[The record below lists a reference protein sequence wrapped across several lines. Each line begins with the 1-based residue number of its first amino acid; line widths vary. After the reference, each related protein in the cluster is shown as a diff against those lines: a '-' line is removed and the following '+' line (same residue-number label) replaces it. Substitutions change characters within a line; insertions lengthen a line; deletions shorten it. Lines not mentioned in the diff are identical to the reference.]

1 MTVAV
6 QGSATL
12 AIAQH
17 HFDAAAGRLDLG
29 PSLTSVL
36 RQIKRELIVHFPV
49 EMDDGSFRVYTGF
62 RVQHNIARGPAKG
75 GLRYH
80 PAMTLADARALAM
93 FMTWKAAVVGLP
105 FGGAKGGVIVDPKAL
120 SVTELERLTRRFTT
134 EISLLLGPDR
144 DIPAP
149 DIGTGPQ
156 EMAWIMDTLSMH
168 AGFSVPASVTGKPIV
183 IGGSEGRHAA
193 TGRGITTVAV
203 QALRDSGIDPTG
215 ATAAVQGFGQVG
227 SATAQLLAA
236 AAVRVVAVSDSGGGL
251 HSEAGLDI
259 DALIALKAEGGAL
272 ADYGGAETLTNDE
285 LLTLDVDLL
294 APCALE
300 AQITAANAAQV
311 HARVIAE
318 GANAAVDPEADAVLA
333 DGGVLIVPDILAN
346 AGGVVVS
353 YFEWVQDLQAFF
365 WAAGEV
371 NARLREVMVRGYDAV
386 RARALAENLSLRE
399 SAHQIAVA
407 KVAEATEVRGIYP

>member
-1 MTVAV
+1 MTAVV

-17 HFDAAAGRLDLG
+17 HFDRAAEQLDLHQSAR
-29 PSLTSVL
+29 PML
-36 RQIKRELIVHFPV
+36 RTIKRELIVHFPV

-105 FGGAKGGVIVDPKAL
+105 FGGAKGGVIVDPKQL
-120 SVTELERLTRRFTT
+120 SISELERLTRRFTT
-134 EISLLLGPDR
+134 EISLLIGPDR

-168 AGFSVPASVTGKPIV
+168 AGYSVPASVTGKPTV
-183 IGGSEGRHAA
+183 IGGSEGRQASV
-193 TGRGITTVAV
+193 GRGLATVAV
-203 QALRDSGIDPTG
+203 QALGDSGIDPAA
-215 ATAAVQGFGQVG
+215 ATVAIQGFGQVG
-227 SATAQLLAA
+227 SSTAQLLAA
-236 AAVRVVAVSDSGGGL
+236 AGLRVVAVSDSRGGL
-251 HSEAGLDI
+251 YNDAGLDV
-259 DALIALKAEGGAL
+259 DALAALKEEGGAL
-272 ADYGGAETLTNDE
+272 SDHVGAESLTNEE
-285 LLTLDVDLL
+285 LLALDVDLL
-294 APCALE
+294 VPAALE
-300 AQITAANAAQV
+300 ATITAANAATV
-311 HARVIAE
+311 RARVICE
-318 GANAAVDPEADAVLA
+318 GANAAIDPDGDAILH
-333 DGGVLIVPDILAN
+333 DRNVLIIPDILAN

-353 YFEWVQDLQAFF
+353 YFEWVQDLQQLF
-365 WAAGEV
+365 WAAGDV
-371 NARLREVMVRGYDAV
+371 NGRLREVMVRSYDAV
-386 RARALAENLSLRE
+386 RTRARSERVTMRE

-407 KVAEATEVRGIYP
+407 KVAAASEVRGIYP

>member
-1 MTVAV
+1 MTATV

-17 HFDAAAGRLDLG
+17 HFDTAAEQLHLD
-29 PSLTSVL
+29 PSTVAVL
-36 RQIKRELIVHFPV
+36 RHIKRELVVHFPV
-49 EMDDGSFRVYTGF
+49 ERDDGSFTVYTGF

-105 FGGAKGGVIVDPKAL
+105 FGGAKGGVVVDPKTL
-120 SVTELERLTRRFTT
+120 SITELERLTRRFTT

-168 AGFSVPASVTGKPIV
+168 AGYSVPASVTGKPTV
-183 IGGSEGRHAA
+183 IGGTEARHAA
-193 TGRGITTVAV
+193 TGRGIATVAV
-203 QALRDSGIDPTG
+203 QALNNSGIDPAG
-215 ATAAVQGFGQVG
+215 ATVAVQGFGQVG
-227 SATAQLLAA
+227 SNTARLLASA
-236 AAVRVVAVSDSGGGL
+236 GLRVVAVSDSGGGV
-251 HSEAGLDI
+251 HSGGGLDV
-259 DALIALKAEGGAL
+259 DALAALKEEGGAL
-272 ADYGGAETLTNDE
+272 GDYGGADTLTNDE

-294 APCALE
+294 VPCALE
-300 AQITAANAAQV
+300 AQITRSNAANV
-311 HARVIAE
+311 RARVIAE
-318 GANAAVDPEADAVLA
+318 GANAAVDPDGDAVLA
-333 DGGVLIVPDILAN
+333 DRRVLIVPDILAN

-353 YFEWVQDLQAFF
+353 YFEWVQALQAFF
-365 WAAGEV
+365 WAPGEG
-371 NARLREVMVRGYDAV
+371 NAKLREVMVRSYEAV
-386 RARALAENLSLRE
+386 SAKAQAEHISLRE
-399 SAHQIAVA
+399 SAYHIAVA
-407 KVAEATEVRGIYP
+407 NVAEATEVRGIYP

>member
-1 MTVAV
+1 VTATV

-17 HFDAAAGRLDLG
+17 HFDAAAERLDLD
-29 PSLTSVL
+29 PSLTAVL

-105 FGGAKGGVIVDPKAL
+105 FGGAKGGVIVDPKML
-120 SVTELERLTRRFTT
+120 SVGERERLTRRFTT
-134 EISLLLGPDR
+134 EISLLLGADR

-149 DIGTGPQ
+149 DIGTGTQ

-168 AGFSVPASVTGKPIV
+168 AGFSVTASVTGKPVV
-183 IGGSEGRHAA
+183 IGGLEGRQAA
-193 TGRGITTVAV
+193 VGRGIATVAV
-203 QALRDSGIDPTG
+203 QALRDSGIDPAA
-215 ATAAVQGFGQVG
+215 ATAAVQGFGHVG
-227 SATAQLLAA
+227 SATAQMLSAA
-236 AAVRVVAVSDSGGGL
+236 GVRVVAVSDSRGGV
-251 HSEAGLDI
+251 HSDTGLDLG
-259 DALIALKAEGGAL
+259 ALATLKEEGGAL
-272 ADYGGAETLTNDE
+272 AEYGGAQTLTNDE
-285 LLTLDVDLL
+285 LLTLECDLL
-294 APCALE
+294 VPCALE
-300 AQITAANAAQV
+300 AQITGANAAQV
-311 HARVIAE
+311 RARVIAE
-318 GANAAVDPEADAVLA
+318 GANAAVDPEADAILA
-333 DGGVLIVPDILAN
+333 DRDVVILPDILVN

-353 YFEWVQDLQAFF
+353 YFEWAQDLSSLF

-371 NARLREVMVRGYDAV
+371 NARLREVMVRAYDAV
-386 RARALAENLSLRE
+386 RARSLAENLSMRE
-399 SAHQIAVA
+399 SAHEIAVT
-407 KVAEATEVRGIYP
+407 KVAEAAEVRGIYP

>member
-1 MTVAV
+1 MTATV

-17 HFDAAAGRLDLG
+17 HFDTAAKQLNLD
-29 PSLTSVL
+29 PSTVAVL

-49 EMDDGSFRVYTGF
+49 EMDDGRFKVYTGF
-62 RVQHNIARGPAKG
+62 RVQHNLARGPAKG

-120 SVTELERLTRRFTT
+120 SATELERLTRRFTT

-168 AGFSVPASVTGKPIV
+168 AGYSVPASVTGKPTV
-183 IGGSEGRHAA
+183 IGGSEGRNAA
-193 TGRGITTVAV
+193 TGRGIATVAV
-203 QALRDSGIDPTG
+203 QALNDSGIDPAG
-215 ATAAVQGFGQVG
+215 ATVAIQGFGQVG
-227 SATAQLLAA
+227 SNTAHLLAA
-236 AAVRVVAVSDSGGGL
+236 AGLRVVAVSDSRGGV
-251 HSEAGLDI
+251 HSGDGLDV
-259 DALIALKAEGGAL
+259 DALTALKEEGGAFD
-272 ADYGGAETLTNDE
+272 DYGGGDTLTNDE
-285 LLTLDVDLL
+285 LLTLGVDLL
-294 APCALE
+294 VPCALE
-300 AQITAANAAQV
+300 AQITRANAGRV
-311 HARVIAE
+311 RARVIAE
-318 GANAAVDPEADAVLA
+318 GANAAIDPEGDAVLA
-333 DGGVLIVPDILAN
+333 DRGVLIVPDILAN

-353 YFEWVQDLQAFF
+353 YFEWKQDLQAFF
-365 WAAGEV
+365 WAPGEV
-371 NARLREVMVRGYDAV
+371 NARLRDVMVRSYDAV
-386 RARALAENLSLRE
+386 RAKAQAEKISLRE
-399 SAHQIAVA
+399 SAYHIAVA
-407 KVAEATEVRGIYP
+407 SVAEATEVRGIYP